1 MMICPSVQDLSPTL
15 HVASLANE
23 RVLRGCQEP
32 IVENNKIE
40 HVTKIG
46 CAMVNMDKCA
56 QSTPAAAT
64 EAQQQNTH
72 KTCIADVT
80 DMCNW
85 IDTSSREVSSRSLLS
100 EKQGSWLTC
109 RPAFWHIPKTQKYCN
124 LRHFS
129 SEGLLWEVSEVSQ
142 KTDHISN
149 VRKCVSSAHSVF
161 TLRSSPSSAALCGN
175 GWSLIWTLSWW
186 AHGCSAGMDGV

>member
-1 MMICPSVQDLSPTL
+1 MWLNVSKNVVLPSTATATNYGNQWRKPKEKNTAFDRGCFLMICPSVQDLSPTL

-64 EAQQQNTH
+64 DAQQQTH

-85 IDTSSREVSSRSLLS
+85 IDTSSREVSSRSLL
-100 EKQGSWLTC
+100 KPQ
-109 RPAFWHIPKTQKYCN
+109 
-124 LRHFS
+124 
-129 SEGLLWEVSEVSQ
+129 
-142 KTDHISN
+142 
-149 VRKCVSSAHSVF
+149 
-161 TLRSSPSSAALCGN
+161 TLHPEP
-175 GWSLIWTLSWW
+175 
-186 AHGCSAGMDGV
+186 

>member
-1 MMICPSVQDLSPTL
+1 MICPSVQDLSPTL

-64 EAQQQNTH
+64 DAQQQTH

-85 IDTSSREVSSRSLLS
+85 IDTSSREVSSRSLLTGMS
-100 EKQGSWLTC
+100 NQLGEHARVMSSMTVPTAQRVIVQATIQLTRAGIMRDASAC
-109 RPAFWHIPKTQKYCN
+109 RPSHKRESGSI
-124 LRHFS
+124 S
-129 SEGLLWEVSEVSQ
+129 SMP
-142 KTDHISN
+142 H
-149 VRKCVSSAHSVF
+149 
-161 TLRSSPSSAALCGN
+161 
-175 GWSLIWTLSWW
+175 
-186 AHGCSAGMDGV
+186 

>member
-1 MMICPSVQDLSPTL
+1 MICPSVQDLSPTL

-64 EAQQQNTH
+64 EAQQQTH

-85 IDTSSREVSSRSLLS
+85 IDTSSREVSSRSLLT
-100 EKQGSWLTC
+100 GSTPYLRWSWGKNQA
-109 RPAFWHIPKTQKYCN
+109 PIWKDYYEPWESAFNSVAAYNSHRALGFRGPF
-124 LRHFS
+124 R
-129 SEGLLWEVSEVSQ
+129 GL
-142 KTDHISN
+142 
-149 VRKCVSSAHSVF
+149 
-161 TLRSSPSSAALCGN
+161 
-175 GWSLIWTLSWW
+175 
-186 AHGCSAGMDGV
+186 GV

>member
-1 MMICPSVQDLSPTL
+1 MICPSVQDLSPTL

-32 IVENNKIE
+32 IGENNKIE

-64 EAQQQNTH
+64 EAQQQTH

-85 IDTSSREVSSRSLLS
+85 IDTSSREVSSRSLLTGMS
-100 EKQGSWLTC
+100 NQLGEHARVMSSITVPQAQMVTVQAKIQLT
-109 RPAFWHIPKTQKYCN
+109 RAGIM
-124 LRHFS
+124 R
-129 SEGLLWEVSEVSQ
+129 
-142 KTDHISN
+142 DA
-149 VRKCVSSAHSVF
+149 RAA
-161 TLRSSPSSAALCGN
+161 SPSHRREN
-175 GWSLIWTLSWW
+175 GSIR
-186 AHGCSAGMDGV
+186 GVPH

>member
-1 MMICPSVQDLSPTL
+1 MKKHTKDMLEIINHALQQSRNDAIWNSPVPKYEANFFEDECEHECGFTLHRHSHKPWNPVEKAKSKDYSLRSRMFYMICPSVQDLSPAL

-40 HVTKIG
+40 QFTKIG

-56 QSTPAAAT
+56 QNTPAAAT
-64 EAQQQNTH
+64 EAQQWTH

-85 IDTSSREVSSRSLLS
+85 IDTSSKR
-100 EKQGSWLTC
+100 
-109 RPAFWHIPKTQKYCN
+109 
-124 LRHFS
+124 
-129 SEGLLWEVSEVSQ
+129 
-142 KTDHISN
+142 
-149 VRKCVSSAHSVF
+149 SVF
-161 TLRSSPSSAALCGN
+161 KITA
-175 GWSLIWTLSWW
+175 
-186 AHGCSAGMDGV
+186 